1 MRVIALRN
9 WRDLKEGV
17 RRVEGDVFTVSKE
30 RYDEIMAK
38 NARLVGVY
46 EPEGGAEPEKE
57 PEAEREL
64 EPEAEPEAPKRT
76 TRKRGGTAKKNG

>member
-46 EPEGGAEPEKE
+46 EPEGGAEPE
-57 PEAEREL
+57 
-64 EPEAEPEAPKRT
+64 APKRT